1 MITYMVKG
9 VLSRNQTV
17 NILHRTPGIN
27 TLGFLFYTKGKKK
40 LTEKI
45 DYNKIADRIVEQ
57 AFEHSGFV
65 LDEHAMQRLLQGK
78 MDRAQQEI
86 AARAKC
92 PVWHTD
98 R

>member
-1 MITYMVKG
+1 M
-9 VLSRNQTV
+9 
-17 NILHRTPGIN
+17 
-27 TLGFLFYTKGKKK
+27 
-40 LTEKI
+40 TEKI

-65 LDEHAMQRLLQGK
+65 LDELAMQRLLQGK

-92 PVWHTD
+92 PV
-98 R
+98 